1 VPINEGTEG
10 PRARAP
16 GGVIAAARAIAD
28 AAFSRVLRGN
38 VNCGNVN
45 CGNVSMF
52 RVFALTIS
60 VLLPLAG
67 SGCAIVEIGMR
78 NPVVGLETVAVA
90 PFFNLSQERTVDGRE
105 FALDYYAELQKIPGF
120 EVLPVGVTERAMVEN
135 GITLTGPNDAV
146 RLAQILDVDAVVV
159 GAVTDYDPY
168 NPRIGLKVAWYS
180 PRQWLFVPTEDPAS
194 DGTRAKRV
202 GRPKYS
208 TARGQSPDD
217 SREWVSADFEAT
229 AFRTTRSV
237 SEDEPVFIEEGD
249 WETVR
254 SWTNA
259 AQILLADAGNSRH
272 QSLAR
277 EQSLLPAGASLL
289 VPVGDDFF
297 PSLPQPEPVRELKPA
312 PPAEAEWPL
321 NDEWQ
326 RPVISVSYQNVPHSD
341 SPRPAPAATDSA
353 IAETFDAA
361 AADSAAADFVPP
373 VTRIVP
379 AQASDPEPPITF
391 QPSPSAQPIAP
402 TEPAFPG
409 PQAPTVTNEPT
420 PLPGVEPQ
428 IQQPV
433 TAPPAEDNPFNRH
446 LLGPPQSVEPRNG
459 VGAFRRGFPDSTQSG
474 PPRIAAAEPEFP
486 GQSSDPAATATM
498 PPVAQASPTP
508 PQSKMPGPVM
518 RTPLF
523 PIPQPGTNQWPAPD
537 AHAARPGLPHDEP
550 VAVAPSQFEAADPLM
565 AYVRLFDATDQRLI
579 DRLSDYLELTGQ
591 LRSGDLE
598 AHMKRSEFFRKFTAH
613 VMISEMLQLHGGE
626 AQRRLVLKPR
636 KYR

>member
-1 VPINEGTEG
+1 
-10 PRARAP
+10 
-16 GGVIAAARAIAD
+16 
-28 AAFSRVLRGN
+28 
-38 VNCGNVN
+38 
-45 CGNVSMF
+45 MF
-52 RVFALTIS
+52 RVFLLTIS

-180 PRQWLFVPTEDPAS
+180 PRQWLFVPTEDSAS
-194 DGTRAKRV
+194 TGGRAKRV

-208 TARGQSPDD
+208 TARAQSPDD
-217 SREWVSADFEAT
+217 SDEWVSADSGPA
-229 AFRTTRSV
+229 AFRTMPSAY
-237 SEDEPVFIEEGD
+237 EDEPVFIEEGD
-249 WETVR
+249 WEAAG
-254 SWTNA
+254 SWKNA
-259 AQILLADAGNSRH
+259 AQVLLADAGNSRH

-312 PPAEAEWPL
+312 PPAEDEWSL
-321 NDEWQ
+321 NEDWQ
-326 RPVISVSYQNVPHSD
+326 RPVISVSYQNVPQPD
-341 SPRPAPAATDSA
+341 SPPPAPPATDSVV
-353 IAETFDAA
+353 AETFDAA
-361 AADSAAADFVPP
+361 PDVADSGVADFVPP
-373 VTRIVP
+373 VTKVIP
-379 AQASDPEPPITF
+379 AQGNDSEPPVTF

-409 PQAPTVTNEPT
+409 PQAPAATNEPA
-420 PLPGVEPQ
+420 PLPGVEPP

-433 TAPPAEDNPFNRH
+433 TAPPADDNPFNRH
-446 LLGPPQSVEPRNG
+446 LLGPPQPVEPRND
-459 VGAFRRGFPDSTQSG
+459 VELSRPRFPDSTQSG

-486 GQSSDPAATATM
+486 GQSSDPGPMATM
-498 PPVAQASPTP
+498 PPVEQASPTP
-508 PQSKMPGPVM
+508 PQSKIPGPVM

-523 PIPQPGTNQWPAPD
+523 PIPQPETNQWSQRD
-537 AHAARPGLPHDEP
+537 AQAARPGLPYDEP
-550 VAVAPSQFEAADPLM
+550 VAVAPSQFEATEPLM
-565 AYVRLFDATDQRLI
+565 AYVRLFDATEQRLI

>member
-1 VPINEGTEG
+1 M
-10 PRARAP
+10 
-16 GGVIAAARAIAD
+16 
-28 AAFSRVLRGN
+28 SRVL
-38 VNCGNVN
+38 
-45 CGNVSMF
+45 
-52 RVFALTIS
+52 ALTIC
-60 VLLPLAG
+60 LALPLAG

-105 FALDYYAELQKIPGF
+105 FALDYYAELQKVPGF
-120 EVLPVGVTERAMVEN
+120 EVLPVGVAERAMVEN

-180 PRQWLFVPTEDPAS
+180 PQQWLFVPTEDSAS
-194 DGTRAKRV
+194 AGTRAKRL

-208 TARGQSPDD
+208 TARAQSPND
-217 SREWVSADFEAT
+217 SDEWVSVDSEPT
-229 AFRTTRSV
+229 TLRTTPSA
-237 SEDEPVFIEEGD
+237 EDESAFVEEGN
-249 WETVR
+249 WETVG

-259 AQILLADAGNSRH
+259 APVLLADAGNSRH
-272 QSLAR
+272 QSFAS
-277 EQSLLPAGASLL
+277 EQSLLPAGTSLL

-297 PSLPQPEPVRELKPA
+297 PSLPKPAPARELKPA
-312 PPAEAEWPL
+312 PAIEEEWPL
-321 NDEWQ
+321 NEELR
-326 RPVISVSYQNVPHSD
+326 RPVVSVSYQNALPSD
-341 SPRPAPAATDSA
+341 SPPPATSPPPAPPATDSA
-353 IAETFDAA
+353 VAETFDAA
-361 AADSAAADFVPP
+361 PPAADTGAAEFVPP
-373 VTRIVP
+373 VTRTVP
-379 AQASDPEPPITF
+379 AQAGDPEPPVTF

-402 TEPAFPG
+402 TEPEFPG
-409 PQAPTVTNEPT
+409 PQAPAIMNQPA

-433 TAPPAEDNPFNRH
+433 TAPPADDNPFNRH
-446 LLGPPQSVEPRNG
+446 LLGPPQPVEPRND
-459 VGAFRRGFPDSTQSG
+459 VELSRPRFPNSAQSRT
-474 PPRIAAAEPEFP
+474 PQIAAAEPEFP
-486 GQSSDPAATATM
+486 GQSGDPAPTATM

-523 PIPQPGTNQWPAPD
+523 PIPQPEMNQWPQPD
-537 AHAARPGLPHDEP
+537 AHATRPGPMYDEP
-550 VAVAPSQFEAADPLM
+550 VAVASNQFESAEPLM

-626 AQRRLVLKPR
+626 ARRRLVLKPR

>member
-10 PRARAP
+10 PRARTP
-16 GGVIAAARAIAD
+16 GGVIAAARAVAD
-28 AAFSRVLRGN
+28 AAFSRVLR
-38 VNCGNVN
+38 
-45 CGNVSMF
+45 GNVSMF

-78 NPVVGLETVAVA
+78 NPVVGLETVAIA

-180 PRQWLFVPTEDPAS
+180 PRQWLFVPTEDSTSA
-194 DGTRAKRV
+194 GTRAKRV

-208 TARGQSPDD
+208 TARAQSPDD
-217 SREWVSADFEAT
+217 SDEWVSADSEPT
-229 AFRTTRSV
+229 AFRTMPSA
-237 SEDEPVFIEEGD
+237 EDKPVFIEEGD
-249 WETVR
+249 WETAG
-254 SWTNA
+254 SWKNA
-259 AQILLADAGNSRH
+259 AQVLLADAGNSRN
-272 QSLAR
+272 QTLAR
-277 EQSLLPAGASLL
+277 EQSILPAGASLL
-289 VPVGDDFF
+289 VPVDDDFF
-297 PSLPQPEPVRELKPA
+297 PSLPQPEPARELKPA
-312 PPAEAEWPL
+312 PPAEENWPAEKNWPL
-321 NDEWQ
+321 NEEWQ

-361 AADSAAADFVPP
+361 PVVADSAAADFVSP
-373 VTRIVP
+373 VTKVVP
-379 AQASDPEPPITF
+379 AQGNDPEPPVTF

-402 TEPAFPG
+402 VEPEFPG

-420 PLPGVEPQ
+420 QLPAAEPP

-433 TAPPAEDNPFNRH
+433 TAQPADDNPFNRH
-446 LLGPPQSVEPRNG
+446 LLGPPQSVEPRNA
-459 VGAFRRGFPDSTQSG
+459 VGASRPGFSESTQSA

-486 GQSSDPAATATM
+486 GQSSDPAPTATM
-498 PPVAQASPTP
+498 PPVAQASPTK
-508 PQSKMPGPVM
+508 PQTKMPGPVM

-523 PIPQPGTNQWPAPD
+523 PIPQPETNRWSVPD
-537 AHAARPGLPHDEP
+537 AQATRPGLPYDEP
-550 VAVAPSQFEAADPLM
+550 VAIAPSQFEATEPLM

-613 VMISEMLQLHGGE
+613 VMISEMLLLHGGE
-626 AQRRLVLKPR
+626 ARRRLVLKPR

>member
-1 VPINEGTEG
+1 LIHRLATVATEKRDTYFSSVPK
-10 PRARAP
+10 A
-16 GGVIAAARAIAD
+16 VAA
-28 AAFSRVLRGN
+28 AAFSKVFL
-38 VNCGNVN
+38 

-52 RVFALTIS
+52 RVFTLTIS
-60 VLLPLAG
+60 LLLPLAG

-78 NPVVGLETVAVA
+78 NPVVGLETVAIA

-135 GITLTGPNDAV
+135 GITLTGPHDAV

-180 PRQWLFVPTEDPAS
+180 PRQWLFVPTEDSALA
-194 DGTRAKRV
+194 GTRGKRV

-208 TARGQSPDD
+208 TARAQSPD
-217 SREWVSADFEAT
+217 EWVSADSEPT
-229 AFRTTRSV
+229 ALRTTPSA

-249 WETVR
+249 WETAG
-254 SWTNA
+254 SWKNA
-259 AQILLADAGNSRH
+259 AQVLLADAGSSRS
-272 QSLAR
+272 QTLAAER
-277 EQSLLPAGASLL
+277 SLLPRGASLL

-297 PSLPQPEPVRELKPA
+297 PSLPKPEPARELKPA
-312 PPAEAEWPL
+312 PPMDEEWPL
-321 NDEWQ
+321 NEEWQ
-326 RPVISVSYQNVPHSD
+326 RPVISVSYQSVAQSELP
-341 SPRPAPAATDSA
+341 PPAPAAADSV
-353 IAETFDAA
+353 IDETFDAA
-361 AADSAAADFVPP
+361 PEVADSAATDFVPP
-373 VTRIVP
+373 VTKIVSAP
-379 AQASDPEPPITF
+379 GGDPEPPVTF
-391 QPSPSAQPIAP
+391 LPSPSAQPIVP

-409 PQAPTVTNEPT
+409 PQPPVGTKELT
-420 PLPGVEPQ
+420 PLPAAEAPT
-428 IQQPV
+428 QQPAV
-433 TAPPAEDNPFNRH
+433 APPADDNPFTRH
-446 LLGPPQSVEPRNG
+446 LLGPPQPVEPRIG
-459 VGAFRRGFPDSTQSG
+459 IESSRTGLSDSTQTG
-474 PPRIAAAEPEFP
+474 PPMIAAAEPEFP
-486 GQSSDPAATATM
+486 GQSSDPAPTATM
-498 PPVAQASPTP
+498 PPVAQASPAE
-508 PQSKMPGPVM
+508 PQPKIPGPVM

-523 PIPQPGTNQWPAPD
+523 PIPQPQTNQWPPPD
-537 AHAARPGLPHDEP
+537 SQATRPRLLYDEP
-550 VAVAPSQFEAADPLM
+550 VVVAPNKFETTEPLM

-626 AQRRLVLKPR
+626 ARRRLVLKPR

>member
-1 VPINEGTEG
+1 
-10 PRARAP
+10 
-16 GGVIAAARAIAD
+16 
-28 AAFSRVLRGN
+28 
-38 VNCGNVN
+38 
-45 CGNVSMF
+45 
-52 RVFALTIS
+52 
-60 VLLPLAG
+60 
-67 SGCAIVEIGMR
+67 MR

-105 FALDYYAELQKIPGF
+105 FALDYYAELQKVPGF

-180 PRQWLFVPTEDPAS
+180 PRQWLFVPTEDPT
-194 DGTRAKRV
+194 GKKRV

-208 TARGQSPDD
+208 TVRAQSPDD
-217 SREWVSADFEAT
+217 SEEWVSADSVPAT
-229 AFRTTRSV
+229 LRTTPST
-237 SEDEPVFIEEGD
+237 EDESAFIEEGD
-249 WETVR
+249 WETVGA
-254 SWTNA
+254 WTNA
-259 AQILLADAGNSRH
+259 AQVLLADAGTSRN
-272 QSLAR
+272 QR
-277 EQSLLPAGASLL
+277 PGIEQSLLPAGTSLL

-297 PSLPQPEPVRELKPA
+297 PSLPRPVPARELKPA
-312 PPAEAEWPL
+312 PPA
-321 NDEWQ
+321 DDQWQ
-326 RPVISVSYQNVPHSD
+326 RPVIPVSFQSVPPTD
-341 SPRPAPAATDSA
+341 SPPPAPPAQDSD
-353 IAETFDAA
+353 IVETPDVALE
-361 AADSAAADFVPP
+361 AADSTAADFVPP
-373 VTRIVP
+373 VTKVVP
-379 AQASDPEPPITF
+379 AQSNNSEPPVTF

-409 PQAPTVTNEPT
+409 PQPPTVTNEPT
-420 PLPGVEPQ
+420 PLPGVDPP

-433 TAPPAEDNPFNRH
+433 TSPPADDNPFTRH
-446 LLGPPQSVEPRNG
+446 LLGPPQPVEPRKS
-459 VGAFRRGFPDSTQSG
+459 VGSSRPQFSDSTPTGS
-474 PPRIAAAEPEFP
+474 PRIAATEPEFP
-486 GQSSDPAATATM
+486 GQSGDPAPTTTI
-498 PPVAQASPTP
+498 PPVSTASPAS
-508 PQSKMPGPVM
+508 PQPKMPSPVM

-523 PIPQPGTNQWPAPD
+523 PVPQPEMNQWSQPNGQ
-537 AHAARPGLPHDEP
+537 AARSGLMYDEP
-550 VAVAPSQFEAADPLM
+550 VAIAPNQFQTAEPLM

-626 AQRRLVLKPR
+626 ARRRLVLKPR